1 MKSILNDIEL
11 DFVELK
17 YFLEYVEKNPNDKK
31 LQEVASRALNNLAQR
46 VDNLKKT
53 FEVDVLKM
61 DNENQRMV
69 PPALPPFSKDV
80 EEIVPPLPPIVKG
93 EVSHQSVTKVEEFK
107 EVVEKESPTTVDIQL
122 ENDESSSVMENSNI
136 DVVSFDSNDTIDIVA
151 EEDKASVVSE
161 NADCL
166 LDKPRQPGE
175 LYKSLTLNDVF
186 YYTRELFKN
195 DSFAFKEGV
204 RQLESLKTYQ
214 EARSYAIKNLGL
226 DSKVEA
232 FESFDEFLK
241 RNFKAE

>member
-1 MKSILNDIEL
+1 
-11 DFVELK
+11 
-17 YFLEYVEKNPNDKK
+17 
-31 LQEVASRALNNLAQR
+31 
-46 VDNLKKT
+46 
-53 FEVDVLKM
+53 
-61 DNENQRMV
+61 
-69 PPALPPFSKDV
+69 
-80 EEIVPPLPPIVKG
+80 
-93 EVSHQSVTKVEEFK
+93 
-107 EVVEKESPTTVDIQL
+107 
-122 ENDESSSVMENSNI
+122 MENNNI

-186 YYTRELFKN
+186 YYTRELFKS